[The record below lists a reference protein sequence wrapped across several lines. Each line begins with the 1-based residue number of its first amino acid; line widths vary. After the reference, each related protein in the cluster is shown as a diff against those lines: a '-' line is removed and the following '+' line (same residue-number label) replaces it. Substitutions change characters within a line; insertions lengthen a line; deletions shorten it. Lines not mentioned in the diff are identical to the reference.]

1 MVSSTP
7 VHWALLSPSDS
18 GHWKHKDGRKAV
30 HCGRFSQRLWEDQPC
45 HAEAHAAALQGDVC
59 GWRHRL
65 DEVWLA
71 RASAGH
77 QPWGRFL
84 WSSSWWVDL
93 LNFFYPPPPPP
104 IAYLVTKLG
113 GGGVILELCT
123 YVLTC
128 PEDIFST
135 AQHFVTTFGVVVQ
148 HRKPASGISWD
159 MFETGVTPVR

>member
-18 GHWKHKDGRKAV
+18 GHWKHEDGRKAV

-59 GWRHRL
+59 GRRHRL

-93 LNFFYPPPPPP
+93 LKFFYPPTPTSHCLPCNK
-104 IAYLVTKLG
+104 VG
-113 GGGVILELCT
+113 GGGGYPGIVYI
-123 YVLTC
+123 C
-128 PEDIFST
+128 PDLSRRYLLNCSAFCNHIWCGG
-135 AQHFVTTFGVVVQ
+135 A
-148 HRKPASGISWD
+148 AS
-159 MFETGVTPVR
+159 